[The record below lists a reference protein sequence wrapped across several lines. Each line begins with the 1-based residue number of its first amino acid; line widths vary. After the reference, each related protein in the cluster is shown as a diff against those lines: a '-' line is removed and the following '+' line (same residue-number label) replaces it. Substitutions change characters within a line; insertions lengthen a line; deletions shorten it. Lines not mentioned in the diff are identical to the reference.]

1 MICESSVPILDSHRS
16 SLNPKR
22 NCYNDLPDVEESVRS
37 SDCFDGKPC
46 EAFTNKAPERIKV
59 CALSGEEA
67 MSIDG
72 ISDTGE
78 TPGKSATSDKNSMD
92 VVKTYSCHG
101 CRWVWVKAVIRWK
114 RGAVRNRIGDSTR
127 RACRPSECNCSTAF
141 DKNDRCS
148 CSLNEQNTTAQESTI
163 HRKDNTEMHTSSVV
177 GEASG
182 NTSLDQ
188 GNCEDMNDD
197 ISCELISDDQG
208 EGSYNDDNSNQA
220 TGLVNTDACIQT
232 EVATS
237 SDPDISL
244 DTNCR
249 RILFKS
255 RACSLFSNLAELNF
269 IQKLQCNAPEEIVVP
284 GSTGH
289 DSSVSTNGSFGP
301 VLKRRRSS
309 SNLTCNPVSRLMNA
323 RAASTDVLPTVYWTN
338 LVTKE
343 EVDKLTRTAVP
354 EPAQLHPDFF
364 SFSFFPRVLPEPSS
378 PLAVISMM
386 THLGIPQRWSIT
398 PSTLARFVLMVRKG
412 YRDPPYHNWVHAFSV
427 THFAFLLINNLK
439 LCENGVISHMEA
451 LALMVSCLCHDLD
464 HRGTTN
470 SFQVDSNSVLASLYS
485 SEGSVMERH
494 HLAQTMCILNTESC
508 NIFENLSKEEYT
520 QCLDLM
526 RDIILGETVKYMVI
540 CLLMTSADLSDQT
553 KDWQSSRS
561 VAKLIYKEFFTQGDL
576 EKAMGNNPLVM
587 MDREKAFIPELQL
600 SFLDNIALPVYQLVA
615 ELFPEASEPYESVL
629 ESRRRWMVVRDSHT
643 HRRGSYASSLEIFDE
658 EFNLDDDMS
667 SV

>member
-1 MICESSVPILDSHRS
+1 
-16 SLNPKR
+16 
-22 NCYNDLPDVEESVRS
+22 
-37 SDCFDGKPC
+37 
-46 EAFTNKAPERIKV
+46 
-59 CALSGEEA
+59 
-67 MSIDG
+67 
-72 ISDTGE
+72 
-78 TPGKSATSDKNSMD
+78 
-92 VVKTYSCHG
+92 
-101 CRWVWVKAVIRWK
+101 
-114 RGAVRNRIGDSTR
+114 
-127 RACRPSECNCSTAF
+127 
-141 DKNDRCS
+141 
-148 CSLNEQNTTAQESTI
+148 
-163 HRKDNTEMHTSSVV
+163 
-177 GEASG
+177 
-182 NTSLDQ
+182 
-188 GNCEDMNDD
+188 
-197 ISCELISDDQG
+197 
-208 EGSYNDDNSNQA
+208 
-220 TGLVNTDACIQT
+220 
-232 EVATS
+232 
-237 SDPDISL
+237 
-244 DTNCR
+244 
-249 RILFKS
+249 
-255 RACSLFSNLAELNF
+255 
-269 IQKLQCNAPEEIVVP
+269 
-284 GSTGH
+284 
-289 DSSVSTNGSFGP
+289 
-301 VLKRRRSS
+301 
-309 SNLTCNPVSRLMNA
+309 
-323 RAASTDVLPTVYWTN
+323 
-338 LVTKE
+338 
-343 EVDKLTRTAVP
+343 
-354 EPAQLHPDFF
+354 
-364 SFSFFPRVLPEPSS
+364 
-378 PLAVISMM
+378 
-386 THLGIPQRWSIT
+386 
-398 PSTLARFVLMVRKG
+398 MVRKG

-526 RDIILGETVKYMVI
+526 RDIILGET
-540 CLLMTSADLSDQT
+540 
-553 KDWQSSRS
+553 S